1 MISADDVVSL
11 TDGFDAA
18 GIDYWIGGGWGIDAL
33 LGTQTRDHNDLDI
46 SVPAD
51 QEGLVLTT
59 LEALGF
65 TVSNDWRPV
74 RVALRDAAEREVDV
88 HPIRFRPDGSAWL
101 PSMDGG
107 RFEYPADCFTTGVI
121 SGRNVPCLS
130 ASQQVAFHRG
140 YALQD
145 KDRADLQA
153 LASAGLV
160 ETSEA
165 EA

>member
-11 TDGFDAA
+11 ANAFDAA
-18 GIDYWIGGGWGIDAL
+18 GIRYWIGGGWGVDAL
-33 LGTQTRDHNDLDI
+33 LGTQTRDHDDLDI

-51 QEGLVLTT
+51 QETLVVTT

-65 TVSNDWRPV
+65 TVSTDWRPV
-74 RVALRDAAEREVDV
+74 RVALRDGGGREVDV
-88 HPIRFRPDGSAWL
+88 HPIRFRTDGSAWL

-107 RFEYPADCFTTGVI
+107 RFEYPADCFTAGVI
-121 SGRNVPCLS
+121 AGRDVPCLS

-140 YALQD
+140 YELQA

-153 LASAGLV
+153 LATAGLI
-160 ETSEA
+160 ETPEA
-165 EA
+165 AT